1 MINMDIFYTVCQT
14 ASLNFPVFFLLLMT
28 TCFSAFSIT
37 SSPLSNAAFL
47 PSRLSACLPVCSPY
61 ALSAL
66 LEEVCLSVCLLTT
79 DHQVINTLH

>member
-1 MINMDIFYTVCQT
+1 MQSFSTLSAKQHRSI
-14 ASLNFPVFFLLLMT
+14 SLFFFLLLMT

-66 LEEVCLSVCLLTT
+66 LEEVCLSVCLSVN
-79 DHQVINTLH
+79 H